1 MSTKTLTKADLSEYL
16 FSKIGLLSKQN
27 SKKLVDQIF
36 EEICLAL
43 ENGYEVK
50 LSGFGKFCLREKNER
65 PGRNPRTNEQF
76 PVSAR
81 RVVTFKPCQKF
92 KGIIEVFKQ
101 AQSE

>member
-27 SKKLVDQIF
+27 AKQLVDQIF

-43 ENGYEVK
+43 EAGFEVK
-50 LSGFGKFCLREKNER
+50 LSGFGKFCLKKKKER
-65 PGRNPRTNEQF
+65 PGRNPRTNEEF

-92 KGIIEVFKQ
+92 RRIVEVYNREK
-101 AQSE
+101 E